1 MFRQKRKGRNSIS
14 PTSLYQVFERT
25 KEKKMKK
32 RSRVIFTLIS
42 LCLILLMVS
51 SCAGNQT
58 MDGSTKDRKKE
69 MTSSEY
75 SDNRKA
81 LEGMAVAE
89 AYVIAN
95 KDGAKSNTRS
105 LGQGSY
111 RYSFDIDTKIS
122 SDKLKTE
129 LLHSSYETLAA
140 TLPSGTSL
148 TVKKGSYVNFSVD
161 DKGIILVSSLDL
173 TIVIDGKTI
182 EIEKDEDENWLEI
195 DGTFFDNT
203 QRKEMLERAEDAAD
217 AIKEFFENIG
227 TKLSFTMLIEG
238 GSQEFNIDIKDEG
251 KKEATISGTT
261 AFSLEDGTLEVLLKA
276 EYTEYEDDGKTID
289 ESFTLDVF
297 LTFNTLASKEFTA
310 INFKNLGSFS
320 VKVDGIEVWKDA
332 FSSAL
337 D

>member
-1 MFRQKRKGRNSIS
+1 
-14 PTSLYQVFERT
+14 
-25 KEKKMKK
+25 MKK

-51 SCAGNQT
+51 SCAGNQN

-69 MTSSEY
+69 MASSEY

-81 LEGMAVAE
+81 LDGMAVAE

-95 KDGAKSNTRS
+95 KDDAKSNTRS
-105 LGQGSY
+105 LGQGSN

-129 LLHSSYETLAA
+129 LPHSSYETLAA

-203 QRKEMLERAEDAAD
+203 QIEEMLERAEDAAE
-217 AIKEFFENIG
+217 AIEEFFENIG

-261 AFSLEDGTLEVLLKA
+261 AFFYEDGTLEVTLKA

-289 ESFTLDVF
+289 ESFTLDVS

>member
-1 MFRQKRKGRNSIS
+1 
-14 PTSLYQVFERT
+14 
-25 KEKKMKK
+25 MKK

-81 LEGMAVAE
+81 LDGMAVAE

-95 KDGAKSNTRS
+95 KDDAKSNTRS

-111 RYSFDIDTKIS
+111 RYSFDIDTDIS

-129 LLHSSYETLAA
+129 LLSSSYAELAA
-140 TLPSGTSL
+140 TLPSGTTL
-148 TVKKGSYVNFSVD
+148 TVMKGSYVNFSVD
-161 DKGIILVSSLDL
+161 EKGIILVSSLDL
-173 TIVIDGKTI
+173 TIVIDDKTI

-203 QRKEMLERAEDAAD
+203 QIEEMLERAEDAAE
-217 AIKEFFENIG
+217 AIEEFFENIG
-227 TKLSFTMLIEG
+227 TIIGFNTLIERK
-238 GSQEFNIDIKDEG
+238 SQECNITIKDKG
-251 KKEATISGTT
+251 KTISGTT
-261 AFSLEDGTLEVLLKA
+261 AFFYEDGTLEVTLKA
-276 EYTEYEDDGKTID
+276 EYTELEDDGETLD
-289 ESFTLDVF
+289 ESFTLDVS
-297 LTFNTLASKEFTA
+297 LTVNILDIKDFNEIDLTK
-310 INFKNLGSFS
+310 LGSFT

>member
-1 MFRQKRKGRNSIS
+1 
-14 PTSLYQVFERT
+14 
-25 KEKKMKK
+25 MKK

-81 LEGMAVAE
+81 LDGMAVAE

-95 KDGAKSNTRS
+95 KDNAKSNTRS
-105 LGQGSY
+105 LGKGSY
-111 RYSFDIDTKIS
+111 RYSFESDAEIS
-122 SDKLKTE
+122 SDDVKAKLQT
-129 LLHSSYETLAA
+129 SSYAELAA
-140 TLPSGTSL
+140 TLPSGTTL
-148 TVKKGSYVNFSVD
+148 TVMKGSYVNFSVD
-161 DKGIILVSSLDL
+161 EKGIILVSSLDL
-173 TIVIDGKTI
+173 TIVIDDKTI

-203 QRKEMLERAEDAAD
+203 QIEQMLERAEDAAE
-217 AIKEFFENIG
+217 AIEEFFENIG

-261 AFSLEDGTLEVLLKA
+261 AFFYEDGTLEVTLKA
-276 EYTEYEDDGKTID
+276 VYTEFEDDGKTID
-289 ESFTLDVF
+289 ESFTLDVS
-297 LTFNTLASKEFTA
+297 LTFNTLDIKDFNEIDLTKLGTFT
-310 INFKNLGSFS
+310 

>member
-14 PTSLYQVFERT
+14 PTSFYQVFERT

-32 RSRVIFTLIS
+32 RSRAIFTLIS

-81 LEGMAVAE
+81 LEGMAMAE

-95 KDGAKSNTRS
+95 NGEAKSNTRS
-105 LGQGSY
+105 LDQGSY
-111 RYSFDIDTKIS
+111 RYSFDIDTDIS
-122 SDKLKTE
+122 SNTLKAE
-129 LLHSSYETLAA
+129 LQTSSYAELAA
-140 TLPSGTSL
+140 TLPSGTTL

-161 DKGIILVSSLDL
+161 DKGIILISSLDL

-203 QRKEMLERAEDAAD
+203 QIEEMLERAEDAAE
-217 AIKEFFENIG
+217 AIEEFFENIG
-227 TKLSFTMLIEG
+227 KKYEFIALTTGS
-238 GSQEFNIDIKDEG
+238 SQEFNITIEDEG
-251 KKEATISGTT
+251 KKEATIEGTT
-261 AFSLEDGTLEVLLKA
+261 AFSYEDGTLEVTLKA

-289 ESFTLDVF
+289 ESFTLDVS

-310 INFKNLGSFS
+310 IDFKNLGSFT
-320 VKVDGIEVWKDA
+320 VKVDGIEVWRDA

>member
-81 LEGMAVAE
+81 LEGMAMAE
-89 AYVIAN
+89 AYVVAN
-95 KDGAKSNTRS
+95 KDDAKSNTRS

-111 RYSFDIDTKIS
+111 RYSFDIDAVIS
-122 SDKLKTE
+122 SDDVKAE
-129 LLHSSYETLAA
+129 LQTSSYAELAA
-140 TLPSGTSL
+140 TLPSGTKL
-148 TVKKGSYVNFSVD
+148 TVQKGSYVNFSVD

-203 QRKEMLERAEDAAD
+203 QIEEMLERAEDAAE
-217 AIKEFFENIG
+217 AIEEFFENIG
-227 TKLSFTMLIEG
+227 KKYEFMALITG

-261 AFSLEDGTLEVLLKA
+261 TFSYVDGTLEVTLTA
-276 EYTEYEDDGKTID
+276 DYTEFEDDGKTID
-289 ESFTLDVF
+289 ESFTLDVS

>member
-1 MFRQKRKGRNSIS
+1 M
-14 PTSLYQVFERT
+14 FERT
-25 KEKKMKK
+25 KEIKMKK

-95 KDGAKSNTRS
+95 KDDKKINTRS
-105 LGQGSY
+105 LDQGSY

-129 LLHSSYETLAA
+129 LLDSSYETLAA
-140 TLPSGTSL
+140 TLPSGTFL
-148 TVKKGSYVNFSVD
+148 TVMKGSYVNFSLD

-203 QRKEMLERAEDAAD
+203 QIELMLERAEDAAE
-217 AIKEFFENIG
+217 AIEEFFENIG

-238 GSQEFNIDIKDEG
+238 DSQEFNIDIKDEG

-261 AFSLEDGTLEVLLKA
+261 AFFYEDGTLEVTLKA
-276 EYTEYEDDGKTID
+276 EYTELEDDGKTID
-289 ESFTLDVF
+289 ESFTLDVS

-332 FSSAL
+332 FFSAL

>member
-1 MFRQKRKGRNSIS
+1 
-14 PTSLYQVFERT
+14 
-25 KEKKMKK
+25 MKK

-51 SCAGNQT
+51 SCVGNQT

-81 LEGMAVAE
+81 LKGMAVAE
-89 AYVIAN
+89 AYVVAN
-95 KDGAKSNTRS
+95 KDDAKSNTRS
-105 LGQGSY
+105 LGKGSY
-111 RYSFDIDTKIS
+111 RYSFE
-122 SDKLKTE
+122 SDAVILSDSLKAE
-129 LLHSSYETLAA
+129 LQTSSYAELAA
-140 TLPSGTSL
+140 TLPSGTTL
-148 TVKKGSYVNFSVD
+148 TVKKGSYVNFCID

-203 QRKEMLERAEDAAD
+203 QIEQMLERAEDAAE
-217 AIKEFFENIG
+217 AIEEFFENIG

-238 GSQEFNIDIKDEG
+238 ESQEFNIDIKDEG

-261 AFSLEDGTLEVLLKA
+261 AFFYEDGTLEVTLKA
-276 EYTEYEDDGKTID
+276 EYTEFEDDGKTID
-289 ESFTLDVF
+289 ESFTLDVS

>member
-1 MFRQKRKGRNSIS
+1 
-14 PTSLYQVFERT
+14 
-25 KEKKMKK
+25 MKK
-32 RSRVIFTLIS
+32 RSRAIFTLIS

-81 LEGMAVAE
+81 LEGMAMAE

-95 KDGAKSNTRS
+95 KDDAKSNTRS

-111 RYSFDIDTKIS
+111 RYSFESDAEIS
-122 SDKLKTE
+122 SDPLKAKLQT
-129 LLHSSYETLAA
+129 LSYAELAA
-140 TLPSGTSL
+140 TLPSGTKL

-161 DKGIILVSSLDL
+161 DKGIILISSLDL

-203 QRKEMLERAEDAAD
+203 QIEEMLERAEDAAE
-217 AIKEFFENIG
+217 AIEEFFENIG
-227 TKLSFTMLIEG
+227 KKYEFIALTTGS
-238 GSQEFNIDIKDEG
+238 SQEFNITIEDEG
-251 KKEATISGTT
+251 KKEATIEGTT
-261 AFSLEDGTLEVLLKA
+261 AFSYEDGTLEVTLKA

-289 ESFTLDVF
+289 ESFTLDVS
-297 LTFNTLASKEFTA
+297 LTFNTLASKEFNA

>member
-1 MFRQKRKGRNSIS
+1 
-14 PTSLYQVFERT
+14 
-25 KEKKMKK
+25 MKK

-81 LEGMAVAE
+81 LDGMAVAE

-95 KDGAKSNTRS
+95 KDDAKSNTRS

-203 QRKEMLERAEDAAD
+203 QIEQMLERAEDAAE
-217 AIKEFFENIG
+217 AIEEFFENIG
-227 TKLSFTMLIEG
+227 KEYEFTALIKG
-238 GSQEFNIDIKDEG
+238 NSQEFNITIEDEG
-251 KKEATISGTT
+251 KTISGTT
-261 AFSLEDGTLEVLLKA
+261 AFFYEDGTLEVTLKA
-276 EYTEYEDDGKTID
+276 EYTEYEDDGETID
-289 ESFTLDVF
+289 ESFTLDVS